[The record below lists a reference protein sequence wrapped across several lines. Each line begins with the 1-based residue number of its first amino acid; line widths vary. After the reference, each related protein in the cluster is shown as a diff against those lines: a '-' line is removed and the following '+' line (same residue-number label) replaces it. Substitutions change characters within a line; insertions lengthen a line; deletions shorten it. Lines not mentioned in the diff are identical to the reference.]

1 MLYLDYAKPVGNGY
15 ILNFFAD
22 KIEDIQEVSGGKEF
36 VTKNGTNYGVPLAS
50 STVVITYPDKSKKTF
65 VLDDSGEW
73 EETNELGKIY
83 NVDYSTNL
91 MPPLASSKTA
101 GVIVSFLCMTQNWT
115 LDEIMDD
122 SNGSELPFGVFT
134 DQVPDYYQASW
145 LMTDEKVVGIG
156 FPVNPLDTSTGY
168 RKMPNIETDNN
179 NLYLVRVYKK
189 LTYLDLTQ
197 KNNPTFYNPPT
208 EDIYYEFICQRKKI
222 DANESLLLPIG
233 YTREDLQRDLDS
245 SAKTD
250 EELKTKCPFGLA
262 IYEADTFDYISAIH
276 LRKDYEIDKRF
287 VVDLYPIVQ

>member
-91 MPPLASSKTA
+91 MPPLAASKTA
-101 GVIVSFLCMTQNWT
+101 GAIVSFLCMIQNQT
-115 LDEIMDD
+115 LDEITDEY
-122 SNGSELPFGVFT
+122 SSELPFGVYT
-134 DQVPDYYQASW
+134 DQAPDYYQAAHLSED
-145 LMTDEKVVGIG
+145 MTGIG
-156 FPVNPLDTSTGY
+156 LPTDPSDASTLGH
-168 RKMPNIETDNN
+168 RKMPNIETDN

-197 KNNPTFYNPPT
+197 KSDPTFYNPPI
-208 EDIYYEFICQRKKI
+208 EDIYYEFICQKI
-222 DANESLLLPIG
+222 KGTHDSLLLPIG
-233 YTREDLQRDLDS
+233 YTREDWAKDLAS

-250 EELKTKCPFGLA
+250 EELKTKFPFGIA
-262 IYEADTFDYISAIH
+262 IIESDAYDYMTEMY
-276 LRKDYEIDKRF
+276 LRKDYKIDKRF